1 MHYKSINRVLTI
13 NKKTMFKKIIE
24 MEIDV
29 ISVALERIKAKIKS
43 FEDKLDEM
51 DCKNSGEVVIVID
64 ENDDT
69 ELTLTFM
76 KVGDVWGAMRE
87 DDSWEPFK
95 NIPERVLD
103 IMYGICESV
112 ASFED

>member
-1 MHYKSINRVLTI
+1 
-13 NKKTMFKKIIE
+13 MFKKIIE

-43 FEDKLDEM
+43 FEEKLDEM

-64 ENDDT
+64 EINNT
-69 ELTLTFM
+69 ELTMTFM
-76 KVGDVWGAMRE
+76 KVGNVWGAMNE
-87 DDSWEPFK
+87 DDCWEPFK

-103 IMYGICESV
+103 IMYSICESSV
-112 ASFED
+112 SSED